1 MNWSPV
7 FHVMVLL
14 ASAGLAAWA
23 GIVARGRRAMPGSR
37 VFALAMFAIAYWATL
52 SALHTVIESTSTR
65 VRLAQLQ
72 YLGIVAV
79 APLWLMFCS
88 EYARARWLRERA
100 AIAVL
105 WVVPA
110 LTLGMAWTNDSHH
123 LLWASVQQVVSGG
136 TVRLVYVHGPWF
148 WVALGFNYVCLTA
161 STILLLH
168 SLRRFPLP
176 YRQQTTLFLAGALLP
191 WLGNALYV
199 SGSLP
204 PGIDFTP
211 VAFAASGSV
220 LLWGFYRHRL
230 FGLVPIARDLVVE
243 SMEEAVI
250 VLDAQRHVVDF
261 NPAAERVAGCT
272 MESVGRD
279 IDDAV
284 PWWTRAVT
292 DAAGPDWPAVI
303 ATGGGFLEVEV
314 KPVRDGHE
322 RFAGWLVIAR
332 DISARRQADHERR
345 ELDRRMQEQ
354 QRIEALSVL
363 AGGVAHDFNNLL
375 TGILGNAD
383 LLSMKAGHDPA
394 IRKSA
399 DAIVIGAQRAADLVS
414 QMLAYAGEGRVI
426 AEMIDL
432 DALVREMHDLFQA
445 SVARH
450 CTLQYSSAG
459 ALPPVR
465 VDPTQVR
472 QVVMNLIINAAE
484 AVDDGGEVTVTA
496 GTEYLDSATLS
507 RMTFSADAVPGL
519 YAYLQVADNGPGMD
533 RATQARI
540 FDPFFST
547 KQTGRGLGL
556 AAVQGIIRSHR
567 GTLLLTSRPGHGT
580 TFKVWFPTES
590 AMATAKRA

>member
-1 MNWSPV
+1 
-7 FHVMVLL
+7 
-14 ASAGLAAWA
+14 
-23 GIVARGRRAMPGSR
+23 MPGSA
-37 VFALAMFAIAYWATL
+37 VFAGAMFAIAYWALL
-52 SALHTVIESTSTR
+52 SALHTVIESTS
-65 VRLAQLQ
+65 VRLRLSQLQ
-72 YLGIVAV
+72 YFGIVAV
-79 APLWLMFCS
+79 APLWLIFCG
-88 EYARARWLRERA
+88 EYARVRWLRERA
-100 AIAVL
+100 AIAML
-105 WVVPA
+105 WIVPLIT
-110 LTLGMAWTNDSHH
+110 LTMAWTNDSHR
-123 LLWASVQQVVSGG
+123 LLWASIQEVVSGG

-148 WVALGFNYVCLTA
+148 WVALAFNYVCLTA

-199 SGSLP
+199 SGTLP

-211 VAFAASGSV
+211 VAFAASGSA

-272 MESVGRD
+272 MESLGRD
-279 IDDAV
+279 IDTAV
-284 PWWTRAVT
+284 PWWTRAIT
-292 DAAGPDWPAVI
+292 DAAGPASPAVI
-303 ATGGGFLEVEV
+303 ATGGGFLEVEI
-314 KPVRDGHE
+314 KPVRDGQD

-345 ELDRRMQEQ
+345 ELERRIQEQ
-354 QRIEALSVL
+354 QRIESLSVL

-383 LLSMKAGHDPA
+383 LLSIKAGQDPA

-399 DAIVIGAQRAADLVS
+399 DAIVLGAQRAADLVS
-414 QMLAYAGEGRVI
+414 KMLAYAGEGRVI

-432 DALVREMHDLFQA
+432 DSLVREVHDLFQA
-445 SVARH
+445 SVAQH
-450 CTLQYSSAG
+450 CTLHYRSEG
-459 ALPPVR
+459 PLPAVR

-484 AVDDGGEVTVTA
+484 AVDDGGAVTVTA
-496 GTEYLDSATLS
+496 GTEYLDSASLGRMTLS
-507 RMTFSADAVPGL
+507 AEAVPGL
-519 YAYLQVADNGPGMD
+519 YAYVQVTDTGPGMD

-556 AAVQGIIRSHR
+556 AAVQGIVRSHR

-590 AMATAKRA
+590 AISTAKRA